1 MTLKFKSF
9 SENSVLQMT
18 TEENVPFVT
27 QKMFDQ
33 LEFFDR
39 LRKTR
44 NNGIYKWISNS
55 FDCNILVPNQDWQKG
70 TITLKLLF
78 YPGGIELM
86 GNDTIIYLSVKQNN
100 SITKDLS
107 FFTPDKFENV
117 MKTTQGEEAYK
128 LISNEAYELINNK
141 VECRILVPGEEWQN
155 GEIGLFLV
163 FCPEQENINTS
174 DVQQESLNSSL
185 DGIRKIIAEISPLDE
200 IRQLSNELTSMASSI
215 EQN

>member
-27 QKMFDQ
+27 QKMFSQ

-39 LRKTR
+39 LKKTR

-55 FDCNILVPNQDWQKG
+55 FNCNILVPNQNWQKG

-78 YPGGIELM
+78 YPGEIQLI
-86 GNDTIIYLSVKQNN
+86 GNDTVISLSAKHTN
-100 SITKDLS
+100 STTKDLS

-141 VECRILVPGEEWQN
+141 VECRILVPSKEWQN

-163 FCPEQENINTS
+163 FCPEQEDVNTS
-174 DVQQESLNSSL
+174 DAQPESVNSSL

-200 IRQLSNELTSMASSI
+200 IRQLSSVGSI
-215 EQN
+215 DQN

>member
-18 TEENVPFVT
+18 TEKNVPFVT

-39 LRKTR
+39 LKKTR
-44 NNGIYKWISNS
+44 NNGIYQWISNS
-55 FDCNILVPNQDWQKG
+55 FDCNILVPNQNWQKG

-78 YPGGIELM
+78 YPGEIELI
-86 GNDTIIYLSVKQNN
+86 GNDTVISLSVKYPN
-100 SITKDLS
+100 STTKDLS

-117 MKTTQGEEAYK
+117 MKTTQGEEAYR

-141 VECRILVPGEEWQN
+141 VECRILVPSKEWQN

-163 FCPEQENINTS
+163 FCPEQENINIS
-174 DVQQESLNSSL
+174 DVQTESANSSL
-185 DGIRKIIAEISPLDE
+185 DGIRKSIAEISPLDE
-200 IRQLSNELTSMASSI
+200 IRQLSNELASVGSI
-215 EQN
+215 DQN

>member
-39 LRKTR
+39 LKKTR
-44 NNGIYKWISNS
+44 NNGIYQWISNS
-55 FDCNILVPNQDWQKG
+55 FDCNILVPNQNWQKG

-78 YPGGIELM
+78 YPGEIELI
-86 GNDTIIYLSVKQNN
+86 GNDTVISLSVKYTN
-100 SITKDLS
+100 STTKDLS

-117 MKTTQGEEAYK
+117 MKTTQGEEAYR

-141 VECRILVPGEEWQN
+141 VECRILVPSKEWQN

-163 FCPEQENINTS
+163 FCPEQEDVNTS
-174 DVQQESLNSSL
+174 DVQSESVNSSL
-185 DGIRKIIAEISPLDE
+185 DGIRKIIAETSPLDE
-200 IRQLSNELTSMASSI
+200 IRQLASLGSI

>member
-1 MTLKFKSF
+1 MTLKFESF

-18 TEENVPFVT
+18 TEKNVPFVT
-27 QKMFDQ
+27 QKMFNQ

-39 LRKTR
+39 LKKTR
-44 NNGIYKWISNS
+44 NNGIYQWISNS
-55 FDCNILVPNQDWQKG
+55 FDCNILVPNQNWRKG

-78 YPGGIELM
+78 YPGEIELI
-86 GNDTIIYLSVKQNN
+86 GNDTIISLLAKHTN
-100 SITKDLS
+100 STTKDLS

-117 MKTTQGEEAYK
+117 MKTTQGEEAYQ
-128 LISNEAYELINNK
+128 LISNEAYQLINNK
-141 VECRILVPGEEWQN
+141 VECRILVPSKEWQN

-185 DGIRKIIAEISPLDE
+185 NGVPKNIAEICPLDE
-200 IRQLSNELTSMASSI
+200 IRQLVSATLI